1 MAPKIFVGVDISKV
15 TMDLAILTPNQP
27 IRSLKIDNTEDS
39 VRRCLKMLREEY
51 GFKSHEIIFCA
62 ENMGIYC
69 DFLIKALKNIPI
81 CLESPLQIKRS
92 LGITRGKSDKL
103 DAVRI
108 AEYAKK
114 HYSALKFWEPP
125 RECIQRLQRLEAL
138 RKRLVKIRPMLTN
151 GNKIRSHFLGA
162 DERYAFDKLFEK
174 SLSAINEDLIA
185 LRREMELI
193 IEGDERL
200 SSLVLI
206 ITSVPCVGNVIAT
219 QIIIHTN
226 EFKNISS
233 AKKFASYCGI
243 APFDWSSG
251 TSLKGR
257 SKVSHIAN
265 KEIKA
270 SLHLAAMRCIRQKGS
285 ELSNYYIRK
294 QKEGKNN
301 MAIINAM
308 RNKLIHRIFAC
319 VNNYSVYKPL

>member
-1 MAPKIFVGVDISKV
+1 MEPKIFVGVDISKL

-39 VRRCLKMLREEY
+39 VRKCLKTLKEEY
-51 GFKSHEIIFCA
+51 RFKTHEIVFCA
-62 ENMGIYC
+62 ENMGMYC
-69 DFLIKALKNIPI
+69 DFLIRSLKNIRV

-114 HYSALKFWEPP
+114 HYSELKFWEPP

-151 GNKIRSHFLGA
+151 GDKIRSQFLRT
-162 DERYAFDKLFEK
+162 DERKAFDKLFQK
-174 SLSAINEDLIA
+174 SLSALNEDLEA
-185 LRREMELI
+185 LRLEMESI
-193 IEGDERL
+193 IAGDERL
-200 SSLVLI
+200 NSLVLI
-206 ITSVPCVGNVIAT
+206 ITSVPCIGKVIAT

-226 EFKNISS
+226 EFKNINS
-233 AKKFASYCGI
+233 AKKFASYCGV
-243 APFDWSSG
+243 APFDWTSG

-270 SLHLAAMRCIRQKGS
+270 SLHLAAMGCLRQKGS
-285 ELSNYYIRK
+285 ELCNYYLRK

-301 MAIINAM
+301 MAIINAV

-319 VNNYSVYKPL
+319 VNNNSIYKPI

>member
-1 MAPKIFVGVDISKV
+1 MEPKIFVGVDISKL

-27 IRSLKIDNTEDS
+27 ARSLKIDNTEDS
-39 VRRCLKMLREEY
+39 VRKCLKMLRDEY
-51 GFKSHEIIFCA
+51 RFKSHEIVFCA
-62 ENMGIYC
+62 ENMGMYC
-69 DFLIKALKNIPI
+69 DFLIKSLKNIRV

-125 RECIQRLQRLEAL
+125 RACIQQLQRLEAL

-151 GNKIRSHFLGA
+151 GDKVRSHFLRA
-162 DERYAFDKLFEK
+162 DERYAFDKLFDK
-174 SLSAINEDLIA
+174 SLSAINEDLNA
-185 LRREMELI
+185 LRGEMESI

-200 SSLVLI
+200 RSLVLV
-206 ITSVPCVGNVIAT
+206 ITSVPCIGKVIAT
-219 QIIIHTN
+219 QLIIHTN

-243 APFDWSSG
+243 APFDWTSG

-270 SLHLAAMRCIRQKGS
+270 SLHLAAMGCIRQKGS
-285 ELSNYYIRK
+285 ELSNYYLRK

-308 RNKLIHRIFAC
+308 RNKLVHRIFAC
-319 VNNYSVYKPL
+319 VHNNSVYKPI